1 MIKEIELNVLP
12 EQLVDAEILKRTIA
26 KKTGITLDSILSA
39 KLKRKSIDARK
50 QPVNYRIKVELNIK
64 SEENQNSEPL
74 KQDFPKRIYKDVSK
88 AKQVIVVG
96 AGPAGLFASLK
107 LIEYG
112 LKPIII
118 ERGKPISQRKKD
130 TAKIIKTKEIIPES
144 NWCFGEGGAGTFSD
158 GKLYT
163 RSNKRGDINEVLDI
177 FIEHGADKEIKTEAH
192 AHIGTDKLS
201 PIIKNIRKTIE
212 EFGGEY
218 HFETKVVDFII
229 KDNKIKGV
237 ITQNN
242 EKIEADYVILATGH
256 SARDIYY
263 LFNRQNWLLEAK
275 PFAMGVR
282 VEHPQE
288 LINQIQYHSH
298 NYSKLLP
305 PASYSLAH
313 NYKERGVFSFC
324 MCPGGMIVP
333 AATNTDELVVNGMSN
348 TLRNSPFANS
358 GILVSINKEDA
369 KDYREHGELALL
381 KFQEALEHKMFESAQ
396 SSIAAPS
403 QRLTDFLRNKPSSAL
418 SPNSY
423 LCGTIPTDLNKILP
437 KFMTETL
444 KEGFKNF
451 ERKMKGFICQEANLI
466 GLESRSSS
474 PVRIPRDP
482 FSLQHIQISGL
493 YPCGEGSGYAG
504 GITSSAMDG
513 INIAKKISQTL

>member
-12 EQLVDAEILKRTIA
+12 EQLVNEDILKRTIA
-26 KKTGITLDSILSA
+26 KKTGITLDYVLSVE
-39 KLKRKSIDARK
+39 LKRKSIDARK
-50 QPVNYRIKVELNIK
+50 QPVSYRIKVELNIK
-64 SEENQNSEPL
+64 TKDNQNLEPIKELSSE
-74 KQDFPKRIYKDVSK
+74 RRYKDVSK
-88 AKQVIVVG
+88 AKKVIVIG

-107 LIEYG
+107 LIEKG
-112 LKPIII
+112 LKPIIL
-118 ERGKPISQRKKD
+118 ERGKPVSQRKKD
-130 TAKIIKTKEIIPES
+130 TAQIIKSKEIIPES

-177 FIEHGADKEIKTEAH
+177 FIEHGADKDIKTEAH
-192 AHIGTDKLS
+192 AHIGTDRLS

-212 EFGGEY
+212 QFGGEY
-218 HFETKVVDFII
+218 HFDTKVVDFIV

-237 ITQNN
+237 ITQND
-242 EKIEADYVILATGH
+242 EKIESDYVVLATGH

-263 LFNRQNWLLEAK
+263 LFNRKNWLLEAK

-282 VEHPQE
+282 IEHPQE

-305 PASYSLAH
+305 PATYSLAY
-313 NYKERGVFSFC
+313 NYKGRGVFSFC

-333 AATNTDELVVNGMSN
+333 SATNPDELVVNGMSN

-358 GILVSINKEDA
+358 GMIVSINKEDV
-369 KDYREHGELALL
+369 KDYSEYGELALL
-381 KFQEALEHKMFESAQ
+381 KFQEALEHKMFKAAQ
-396 SSIAAPS
+396 NSIAAPS
-403 QRLTDFLRNKPSSAL
+403 QRLTDFLKNKPSSAL

-474 PVRIPRDP
+474 PIRIPRDKDT
-482 FSLQHIQISGL
+482 LEHIQIAGL

-513 INIAKKISQTL
+513 INVAQKISQTL